1 MTRPTTHPPSTT
13 FPRERT
19 SATFWGVRGSLAAP
33 GEATRRIGGNTSCVE
48 VRSGATSL
56 IFDAG
61 TGLRACGDAL
71 VREAP
76 REVHLL
82 LSHLHWDHIQGFPFF
97 VPAYV
102 PGTQLVVHGPC
113 DQDTLRET
121 LETQMRAPNFPVR
134 FADLRSHVELR
145 GTQAGVTQHLGDFA
159 VRAAALNH
167 PGGVF
172 AYRIESSDGVI
183 VYSTDHEHGSAADA
197 RLVELAEGADILI
210 YDAMY
215 TPEEYRGEAGSSR
228 LGWGHST
235 YEEAARVAT
244 AAGVNQLVLFHHD
257 PSRTDDQV
265 DALVCRARA
274 LFPNTIAAREGLR
287 LHPGLGDAS
296 APTLHA
302 RVA

>member
-1 MTRPTTHPPSTT
+1 MTRNSTHPPSTT
-13 FPRERT
+13 LSRERT
-19 SATFWGVRGSLAAP
+19 SVTFWGVRGSLAAP

-48 VRSGATSL
+48 LRSGATSL

-61 TGLRACGDAL
+61 TGLRACGEAL
-71 VREAP
+71 VREPA
-76 REVHLL
+76 RDLHLL

-113 DQDTLRET
+113 AQDTLRET

-159 VRAAALNH
+159 VRAALLNH

-172 AYRIESSDGVI
+172 AYRIESSDAVV
-183 VYSTDHEHGSAADA
+183 VYSTDHEHGSAADE
-197 RLVELAEGADILI
+197 RLVELAKGADVLI

-215 TPEEYRGEAGSSR
+215 TPEEYRGEAGPSR
-228 LGWGHST
+228 VGWGHST
-235 YEEAARVAT
+235 FEEAARVAT
-244 AAGVNQLVLFHHD
+244 AAGVRQLVLFHHD
-257 PSRTDDQV
+257 PSRSDDQV
-265 DALVCRARA
+265 DALVSRARA
-274 LFPNTIAAREGLR
+274 LFPSTIAAREGLR
-287 LHPGLGDAS
+287 LLPGAGDQSEAV
-296 APTLHA
+296 LHA